1 MRHERV
7 VANLVSLNVDGV
19 ECRYGS
25 VKILED
31 VNLSVKGGDFVGIL
45 GPNGS
50 GKTTLLKSIS
60 RILKPH
66 KGTILL
72 NEADIYSLKSV
83 EVAKQ
88 LAVVPQDTSIGFNFA
103 ALDIVLMG
111 RNPHMKR
118 FQMESEKD
126 MAVARKVMNL
136 TNTWHL
142 AERPLNELSGG
153 EKQRVIIARALAQ
166 EPKILLLDEP
176 LTHLDIINQLEIM
189 DLVKE
194 LCVKEKLIV
203 LAVFHD
209 FNLAARYCNTAIM
222 IKNGKIFAAGSLTDV
237 LTSENIKSVF
247 NVDAIVKKH
256 LVTNSIFVIPLSP
269 QKSSPIRK
277 CAIHLICGAGT
288 GTALMKVLLDEG
300 YSVTAGVLNVLDT
313 DFETAQFLK
322 IPVTTEAPFSPI
334 TERTHNANLAIMS
347 KASTIVLTSVPFGH
361 GNLQNLEAA
370 LEALET
376 GIPVFVVDE
385 IPIENRDFTH
395 GTAKALF
402 ADLKRKGAVF
412 VKDQDELLSLL
423 NVSEEKFGLAKGG
436 KAKIIGHL
444 KPDGSHKESDITDK
458 HEQNE
463 RGTESK

>member
-1 MRHERV
+1 MQPEGMV
-7 VANLVSLNVDGV
+7 TSLVLLNVDGV

-25 VKILED
+25 IKVLED
-31 VNLSVKGGDFVGIL
+31 VNLRVEGGDFVGIL

-83 EVAKQ
+83 DVAKQ
-88 LAVVPQDTSIGFNFA
+88 MAVVPQDTSIGFNFA

-118 FQMESEKD
+118 FQMESETD
-126 MAVARKVMNL
+126 IAVARKVMNL
-136 TNTWHL
+136 TNIWHL
-142 AERPLNELSGG
+142 AERPINELSGG

-209 FNLAARYCNTAIM
+209 FNLAARYCNSAIM
-222 IKNGKIFAAGSLTDV
+222 LKNNRVFAAGSLTDV
-237 LTSENIKSVF
+237 LTSENIKNVF
-247 NVDAIVKKH
+247 HVDAIVKKH

-269 QKSSPIRK
+269 QKSLPSRK
-277 CAIHLICGAGT
+277 CSIHLICGAGT
-288 GTALMKVLLDEG
+288 GTTLMKVLMDEG

-313 DFETAQFLK
+313 DFETTQFLK
-322 IPVTTEAPFSPI
+322 IPVTSEAPFSPI
-334 TERTHNANLAIMS
+334 TEKTHKANLAMIS
-347 KASTIVLTSVPFGH
+347 EASTVVLTSVPFGY

-370 LEALET
+370 LAALER
-376 GIPVFVVDE
+376 GIPTFVIEEV
-385 IPIENRDFTH
+385 PIEKRDFTK
-395 GTAKALF
+395 GKAKALLTK
-402 ADLKRKGAVF
+402 LKSEGAEF
-412 VKDQDELLSLL
+412 VKDQNELLSML
-423 NVSEEKFGLAKGG
+423 NVSIDKLKIAKEERDRILD
-436 KAKIIGHL
+436 HL
-444 KPDGSHKESDITDK
+444 KPEKITEKTETNGLGDK
-458 HEQNE
+458 
-463 RGTESK
+463 S

>member
-1 MRHERV
+1 MHRERL
-7 VANLVSLNVDGV
+7 VANLVLLTVDGV

-25 VKILED
+25 VKVLED

-60 RILKPH
+60 RSLKPH

-72 NEADIYSLKSV
+72 NETDIYSLKSV
-83 EVAKQ
+83 DVAKQ
-88 LAVVPQDTSIGFNFA
+88 MAVVPQETSIGFNFS

-136 TNTWHL
+136 TNIWHL
-142 AERPLNELSGG
+142 AERPINELSGG

-176 LTHLDIINQLEIM
+176 LTHLDIMNQLEIM
-189 DLVKE
+189 DLVKD
-194 LCVKEKLIV
+194 LCVKEKLVV

-209 FNLAARYCNTAIM
+209 FNLAARYCNSAIM
-222 IKNGKIFAAGSLTDV
+222 LKDSKIFAAGSLTDV

-247 NVDAIVKKH
+247 NVDAIVQKH
-256 LVTNSIFVIPLSP
+256 LVTNSVFVVPLSP
-269 QKSSPIRK
+269 QKASPVKK
-277 CAIHLICGAGT
+277 CSIHLICGAGT
-288 GTALMKVLLDEG
+288 GTTLMKILLDEG

-334 TERTHNANLAIMS
+334 TEKTHKANLAMIS
-347 KASTIVLTSVPFGH
+347 EASTVVLTSVPFGD
-361 GNLQNLEAA
+361 GNLKNLEAA
-370 LEALET
+370 LAALER
-376 GIPVFVVDE
+376 GIPTFVIEEV
-385 IPIENRDFTH
+385 PIEKRDFT
-395 GTAKALF
+395 GGKAKTLLTE
-402 ADLKRKGAVF
+402 LKSNGAEF
-412 VKDQDELLSLL
+412 VKDQNELLSML
-423 NVSEEKFGLAKGG
+423 NVSVENIKIAKEERDRLLD
-436 KAKIIGHL
+436 HL
-444 KPDGSHKESDITDK
+444 KPEKIPKETKIKGKGEKS
-458 HEQNE
+458 
-463 RGTESK
+463 

>member
-1 MRHERV
+1 MQPEGMV
-7 VANLVSLNVDGV
+7 TSLVLLNVDGV

-25 VKILED
+25 IKVLED
-31 VNLSVKGGDFVGIL
+31 VNLRVEGGDFVGIL

-83 EVAKQ
+83 DVAKQ
-88 LAVVPQDTSIGFNFA
+88 MAVVPQDTSIGFNFA

-118 FQMESEKD
+118 FQMESETD
-126 MAVARKVMNL
+126 IAVARKVMNL
-136 TNTWHL
+136 TNIWHL
-142 AERPLNELSGG
+142 AERPINELSGG

-209 FNLAARYCNTAIM
+209 FNLAARYCNSAM
-222 IKNGKIFAAGSLTDV
+222 MLKNNRVFAAGSLTDV
-237 LTSENIKSVF
+237 LTSENIKNVF
-247 NVDAIVKKH
+247 HVDAIVKKH

-269 QKSSPIRK
+269 QKSLPSRK
-277 CAIHLICGAGT
+277 CSIHLICGAGT
-288 GTALMKVLLDEG
+288 GTTLMKVLMDEG

-313 DFETAQFLK
+313 DFETTQFLK
-322 IPVTTEAPFSPI
+322 IPVTSEAPFSPI
-334 TERTHNANLAIMS
+334 TEKTHKANLAMIS
-347 KASTIVLTSVPFGH
+347 EASTVVLTSVPFGY

-370 LEALET
+370 LAALKR
-376 GIPVFVVDE
+376 GIPTFVIEEV
-385 IPIENRDFTH
+385 PIEKRDFTK
-395 GTAKALF
+395 GKAKALLTK
-402 ADLKRKGAVF
+402 LKSEGAEF
-412 VKDQDELLSLL
+412 VKDQNELLSML
-423 NVSEEKFGLAKGG
+423 NVSIDKLKIAKEERDRILD
-436 KAKIIGHL
+436 HL
-444 KPDGSHKESDITDK
+444 KPEKITEKTETNGLGDK
-458 HEQNE
+458 
-463 RGTESK
+463 S

>member
-1 MRHERV
+1 ML
-7 VANLVSLNVDGV
+7 VANLVLLNVDGV

-25 VKILED
+25 VKVLED
-31 VNLSVKGGDFVGIL
+31 ISLSVKGGDFVGIL

-83 EVAKQ
+83 DVAKQ
-88 LAVVPQDTSIGFNFA
+88 LAVVPQDPSIGFNFA

-118 FQMESEKD
+118 FQMENEKD

-136 TNTWHL
+136 TNIWHL
-142 AERPLNELSGG
+142 AERPINELSGG

-176 LTHLDIINQLEIM
+176 LTHLDIVNQLEIM
-189 DLVKE
+189 DLVKD
-194 LCVKEKLIV
+194 LCMKENLVV

-209 FNLAARYCNTAIM
+209 FNLAARYCDSAIM
-222 IKNGKIFAAGSLTDV
+222 LKEGKIFSAGSLADG

-247 NVDAIVKKH
+247 NVDAIVTKH
-256 LVTNSIFVIPLSP
+256 LVTNSVFVVPLSP
-269 QKSSPIRK
+269 QKVSPSKK
-277 CAIHLICGAGT
+277 CSIHLICGAGT
-288 GTALMKVLLDEG
+288 GTVLMKVLLDEG

-334 TERTHNANLAIMS
+334 TEKTHKANLEMIS
-347 KASTIVLTSVPFGH
+347 EASTVVLTSVPFGG

-370 LEALET
+370 LAAVKR
-376 GIPVFVVDE
+376 GIPTFVIEQV
-385 IPIENRDFTH
+385 PIERRDFT
-395 GTAKALF
+395 GGKAKALLSE
-402 ADLKRKGAVF
+402 LKSKGAEF
-412 VKDQDELLSLL
+412 IKNQNELLSLL
-423 NVSEEKFGLAKGG
+423 NVSVEKLKIAK
-436 KAKIIGHL
+436 KERDRLLDHL
-444 KPDGSHKESDITDK
+444 KPEVPKETKI
-458 HEQNE
+458 
-463 RGTESK
+463 RW

>member
-1 MRHERV
+1 MRM
-7 VANLVSLNVDGV
+7 VASLVLLNVDGV

-25 VKILED
+25 VKVLEE

-60 RILKPH
+60 RSLKPY

-83 EVAKQ
+83 DVAKQ
-88 LAVVPQDTSIGFNFA
+88 MAVVPQETNIGFNFS

-118 FQMESEKD
+118 FEMESAKD

-136 TNTWHL
+136 TNIWHL
-142 AERPLNELSGG
+142 AERPINELSGG

-166 EPKILLLDEP
+166 EPTILLLDEP
-176 LTHLDIINQLEIM
+176 LTHLDIMNQLEIM
-189 DLVKE
+189 DLVKD
-194 LCVKEKLIV
+194 LCVKEKLVV

-209 FNLAARYCNTAIM
+209 FNLAARYCKSAIM
-222 IKNGKIFAAGSLTDV
+222 LKDNRIFAVGSLAEV

-247 NVDAIVKKH
+247 NVDAIVQKH
-256 LVTNSIFVIPLSP
+256 LVTNSMFVVPLSP
-269 QKSSPIRK
+269 QKASPCKK
-277 CAIHLICGAGT
+277 CSIHLISGAGT

-334 TERTHNANLAIMS
+334 TEKAHKANLEMIS
-347 KASTIVLTSVPFGH
+347 EASTVVLTSVPFGD

-370 LEALET
+370 LAAVKR
-376 GIPVFVVDE
+376 GIPTFVIEEV
-385 IPIENRDFTH
+385 PIERRDFT
-395 GTAKALF
+395 GGKAKALL
-402 ADLKRKGAVF
+402 AELKSEGAEF
-412 VKDQDELLSLL
+412 VKNQNELLSLL
-423 NVSEEKFGLAKGG
+423 NVSVEKLQIAKEERDRLLD
-436 KAKIIGHL
+436 HL
-444 KPDGSHKESDITDK
+444 KPGEIPKK
-458 HEQNE
+458 N
-463 RGTESK
+463 

>member
-1 MRHERV
+1 MV
-7 VANLVSLNVDGV
+7 LLNVDGV

-25 VKILED
+25 VKVLED
-31 VNLSVKGGDFVGIL
+31 VSLSVKGGDFVGIL

-60 RILKPH
+60 RTLKPH
-66 KGTILL
+66 RGTILL

-83 EVAKQ
+83 DVAKQ
-88 LAVVPQDTSIGFNFA
+88 MAVVPQDTSIGFSFA

-142 AERPLNELSGG
+142 AERPINELSGG

-176 LTHLDIINQLEIM
+176 ITHLDIINQLEIM

-194 LCVKEKLIV
+194 LCVKEGLIV
-203 LAVFHD
+203 LAVLHD
-209 FNLAARYCNTAIM
+209 LNLAARYCKSAM
-222 IKNGKIFAAGSLTDV
+222 MLKNGKIFSAGSLDEV
-237 LTSENIKSVF
+237 LTTENIKSVF

-256 LVTNSIFVIPLSP
+256 IVTNSIFVIPLSP
-269 QKSSPIRK
+269 QKAPSYRK
-277 CAIHLICGAGT
+277 CSIHLICGAGT

-334 TERTHNANLAIMS
+334 TEKTHKDNLVMIN
-347 KASTIVLTSVPFGH
+347 KASTVVLTSVPFGF

-370 LEALET
+370 REALDR
-376 GIPVFVVDE
+376 GIPTFVIDE
-385 IPIENRDFTH
+385 VPVEKRDFTQ
-395 GTAKALF
+395 GKAKKLLTE
-402 ADLKRKGAVF
+402 LKNKGAVF
-412 VKDQDELLSLL
+412 VKNQNELLSLL
-423 NVSEEKFGLAKGG
+423 NVSEEKLKIAKEET
-436 KAKIIGHL
+436 AKFLDHL
-444 KPDGSHKESDITDK
+444 KPEEVPKETKI
-458 HEQNE
+458 
-463 RGTESK
+463 RSKGEKS